1 MLVACYDRV
10 VSNLQ
15 VKNLEPEIHEQL
27 RQRVVEEGVTISDY
41 VLQLIRRDLR
51 RPSRRAWLD
60 TVTHLP
66 NHDFSRDE
74 ISGAIEDNRG
84 RR

>member
-1 MLVACYDRV
+1 MLVACYHCV

-27 RQRVVEEGVTISDY
+27 RQRVAEEGVTISDY

-66 NHDFSRDE
+66 SHDFSRDE
-74 ISGAIEDNRG
+74 ISGAVEDNRG